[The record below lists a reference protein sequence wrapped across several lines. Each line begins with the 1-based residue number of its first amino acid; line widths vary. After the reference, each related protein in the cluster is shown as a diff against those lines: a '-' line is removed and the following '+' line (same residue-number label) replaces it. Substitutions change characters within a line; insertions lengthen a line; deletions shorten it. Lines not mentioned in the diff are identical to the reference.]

1 MLGHTSRVLFD
12 QDKGKDEKAIA
23 EFNQAIQ
30 RVPKNANSDI
40 NGNFLVYYNR
50 GNIYVFQTRR

>member
-1 MLGHTSRVLFD
+1 MLKMLGHTSRVLFY

-30 RVPKNANSDI
+30 RVPKNANSDYFWQ
-40 NGNFLVYYNR
+40 FL
-50 GNIYVFQTRR
+50 GLL